1 MSKTELRISVLSPY
15 EFEVI
20 DWGPACFCRDCAVP
34 GRDGA
39 TSSSK
44 TLCSYMSRCICSQA
58 EGPNLDPA
66 CT

>member
-1 MSKTELRISVLSPY
+1 
-15 EFEVI
+15 
-20 DWGPACFCRDCAVP
+20 VP